1 MSTSIRYLRLY
12 LHRPPLASGS
22 AGEPG
27 TTASRREAIGYLS
40 QYGDILRVSFDE
52 GYIRNPQ
59 RPTLSLSYQGADE
72 AATQQILA
80 SARDARLVRTDG
92 RWPVYFQNLLP
103 EGHNRDRL
111 ARERGC
117 SPDDEFEL
125 LAAAGHEQRGAREV
139 EPVPAQEGIPDV
151 VRYWHTTQGLDVL
164 EPGFVE
170 FPVEDAA
177 SLPGVVTKFSAVQDG
192 RRYTVHRRGAAGSV
206 ILKLPTTAHPDL
218 VANEYTGYQLC
229 KALDLHCADVQ
240 VITRAEADLPDAV
253 PFNDILAVQRFDH
266 LRGGARVHMEEFNQV
281 LGYTPRQ
288 KYGKSGGKLHGKG
301 VLQDWATMLRVL
313 NRLSRQPVQDT
324 REFLARM
331 VAFILM
337 GNTDAHLKNWAL
349 VYPDGRVPQLAPVY
363 DPVCVAAFFEGV
375 PDQQYAVNRAI
386 DKTLRALTWDD
397 MEGLMKSAG
406 LLRVPRHLALLRD
419 AVKQAQAEWPALL
432 RDAPPAVR
440 TTVQQR
446 LAGAVR
452 ISQGTRTGAA
462 GDG

>member
-1 MSTSIRYLRLY
+1 MIGTTMSTSIRYLRLY
-12 LHRPPLASGS
+12 LHRPALANGT
-22 AGEPG
+22 AG
-27 TTASRREAIGYLS
+27 RREAIGYLS

-52 GYIRNPQ
+52 AYIRNPQ

-103 EGHNRDRL
+103 EGHNRERL

-125 LAAAGHEQRGAREV
+125 LAAAGHDLMGALEV
-139 EPVPAQEGIPDV
+139 EPVPAQDGIPDV
-151 VRYWHTTQGLDVL
+151 VRHWHTTQGLDVL

-170 FPVEDAA
+170 YPVEDAA
-177 SLPGVVTKFSAVQDG
+177 SLPGVVTKFSAVQEG
-192 RRYTVHRRGAAGSV
+192 RRYTVHRQGAAGSV

-229 KALDLHCADVQ
+229 KALGLNCAQ
-240 VITRAEADLPDAV
+240 ARVITRAEADLPATV
-253 PFNDILAVQRFDH
+253 PFNEILAVQRFDH
-266 LRGGARVHMEEFNQV
+266 LPGGARVHMEEFNQV

-288 KYGKSGGKLHGKG
+288 KYGKGIQ
-301 VLQDWATMLRVL
+301 QDWATMLRVL
-313 NRLSRQPVQDT
+313 NRLSSQPVQDT

-349 VYPDGRVPQLAPVY
+349 IYPDGRTPQLAPVY
-363 DPVCVAAFFEGV
+363 DPVCVAAFFDGV
-375 PDQQYAVNRAI
+375 PEAQYAVNRAI
-386 DKTLRALTWDD
+386 DRTLRAFTWAD
-397 MEGLMKSAG
+397 LQALLKAAG

-419 AVKQAQAEWPALL
+419 VVRLAQADWPQLL
-432 RDAPPAVR
+432 HTAPPAMQR
-440 TTVQQR
+440 TVLQR
-446 LAGAVR
+446 LQGATAL
-452 ISQGTRTGAA
+452 GL
-462 GDG
+462 

>member
-12 LHRPPLASGS
+12 LHRPPLADGS

-52 GYIRNPQ
+52 SYIRNPQ

-103 EGHNRDRL
+103 EGHNRERL

-125 LAAAGHEQRGAREV
+125 LAAAGHDLMGALEV
-139 EPVPAQEGIPDV
+139 EPVPAQDGIPDV

-192 RRYTVHRRGAAGSV
+192 RRYTVHRQGAAGSV
-206 ILKLPTTAHPDL
+206 ILKLPTSAHPDL

-229 KALDLHCADVQ
+229 KALGLNVASAR
-240 VITRAEADLPDAV
+240 VITRAEADLPDTV

-266 LRGGARVHMEEFNQV
+266 LPGGARVHMEEFNQV

-337 GNTDAHLKNWAL
+337 GNTDAHPKNWAL
-349 VYPDGRVPQLAPVY
+349 IYPDGRVPQLAPLY
-363 DPVCVAAFFEGV
+363 DPVCVAAFFDGV

-397 MEGLMKSAG
+397 MEGLMTSAG

-419 AVKQAQAEWPALL
+419 VVKRASSEWPNLL
-432 RDAPPAVR
+432 RDAPSSVR
-440 TTVQQR
+440 STVTQR
-446 LAGAVR
+446 LAGGIAL
-452 ISQGTRTGAA
+452 TP
-462 GDG
+462 

>member
-103 EGHNRDRL
+103 EGHNRERL

-125 LAAAGHEQRGAREV
+125 LAAAGHDLMGALEV
-139 EPVPAQEGIPDV
+139 EPVPAQDGIPDV

-192 RRYTVHRRGAAGSV
+192 RRYTVHRRGVAGSV

-229 KALDLHCADVQ
+229 KALDLHCANVQ
-240 VITRAEADLPDAV
+240 VITRAEADLPDTV

-266 LRGGARVHMEEFNQV
+266 LPGGARVHMEEFTQV

-301 VLQDWATMLRVL
+301 VLHDWATMLRVL

-419 AVKQAQAEWPALL
+419 VVKQAQADWPVLL
-432 RDAPPAVR
+432 HDAPPAVR

-462 GDG
+462 GGG

>member
-12 LHRPPLASGS
+12 LHRPAKADGA
-22 AGEPG
+22 AGGREP
-27 TTASRREAIGYLS
+27 IGYLS

-59 RPTLSLSYQGADE
+59 RPTLSLSFQGENE

-80 SARDARLVRTDG
+80 SARDTRLVRTDG
-92 RWPVYFQNLLP
+92 RWPAYFQNLLP

-125 LAAAGHEQRGAREV
+125 LAAAGHDLMGALEV
-139 EPVPAQEGIPDV
+139 EPVPAQDGIPDV
-151 VRYWHTTQGLDVL
+151 VRHWHTTQGLDVL

-192 RRYTVHRRGAAGSV
+192 RRYTVRRRGAAGSV

-229 KALDLHCADVQ
+229 GALGLQCANAQ
-240 VITRAEADLPDAV
+240 IITRAEADLPDAV
-253 PFNDILAVQRFDH
+253 PFEQILAVQRFDH
-266 LRGGARVHMEEFNQV
+266 LPDGRRVHMEEFNQV
-281 LGYTPRQ
+281 LGYPPRQ
-288 KYGKSGGKLHGKG
+288 KYGKGIAHDG
-301 VLQDWATMLRVL
+301 ATMLRVL

-324 REFLARM
+324 REFLARLL
-331 VAFILM
+331 AFILM

-349 VYPDGRVPQLAPVY
+349 IYPDGRAPQLAPVY

-375 PDQQYAVNRAI
+375 PDTQYAVNRAI
-386 DKTLRALTWDD
+386 DKTMRAWTWA
-397 MEGLMKSAG
+397 EVEALLKSAG
-406 LLRVPRHLALLRD
+406 LLRVPRHLALLREL
-419 AVKQAQAEWPALL
+419 VKQAQADWPALL
-432 RDAPPAVR
+432 HNATTPPAMR
-440 TTVQQR
+440 ATVLQR
-446 LAGAVR
+446 LAGGVAL
-452 ISQGTRTGAA
+452 TA
-462 GDG
+462 

>member
-1 MSTSIRYLRLY
+1 MSTAIRYLRCY
-12 LHRPPLASGS
+12 LHRPSS
-22 AGEPG
+22 AGG
-27 TTASRREAIGYLS
+27 GREAIGYLS

-52 GYIRNPQ
+52 SYIRNPE

-103 EGHNRDRL
+103 EGHNRERL

-125 LAAAGHEQRGAREV
+125 LAAAGHDLMGALEV
-139 EPVPAQEGIPDV
+139 EPVPAQDGIPDV
-151 VRYWHTTQGLDVL
+151 VRHWHTTQGLDVL

-170 FPVEDAA
+170 YPVEDAA

-192 RRYTVHRRGAAGSV
+192 RRYTVHRQGAAGSV
-206 ILKLPTTAHPDL
+206 ILKLPTTTHPDL

-229 KALDLHCADVQ
+229 RALGLHCADVR

-253 PFNDILAVQRFDH
+253 PFDEILAVQRFDH
-266 LRGGARVHMEEFNQV
+266 LPGGARVHMEEFNQV

-288 KYGKSGGKLHGKG
+288 KYGKGI
-301 VLQDWATMLRVL
+301 LQDWATMLRVL
-313 NRLSRQPVQDT
+313 NRLSDQPVQDT

-349 VYPDGRVPQLAPVY
+349 VYPDARVPQLAPLY
-363 DPVCVAAFFEGV
+363 DPVCVAAFFGGV
-375 PDQQYAVNRAI
+375 PETQYAMNRAI
-386 DKTLRALTWDD
+386 DNTLKAFGWND
-397 MEGLMKSAG
+397 MEALARSAG
-406 LLRVPRHLALLRD
+406 LLRVPRHMALLRNT
-419 AVKQAQAEWPALL
+419 VRQAQATWPALL
-432 RDAPPAVR
+432 QSAPPTMRTAVLE
-440 TTVQQR
+440 R
-446 LAGAVR
+446 LGGGVAL
-452 ISQGTRTGAA
+452 TG
-462 GDG
+462 

>member
-12 LHRPPLASGS
+12 LHRPAKADGA
-22 AGEPG
+22 AGGREP
-27 TTASRREAIGYLS
+27 IGYLS

-52 GYIRNPQ
+52 SYIRNPQ
-59 RPTLSLSYQGADE
+59 RPTLSLSFQGADE

-103 EGHNRDRL
+103 EGHNRERL

-125 LAAAGHEQRGAREV
+125 LAAAGHDLMGALEV
-139 EPVPAQEGIPDV
+139 EPVPAQDGIPDV
-151 VRYWHTTQGLDVL
+151 VRHWHTTQGLDVL

-170 FPVEDAA
+170 YPVEDAA

-192 RRYTVHRRGAAGSV
+192 RRYTVHRQGAAGSV

-218 VANEYTGYQLC
+218 VANEFTGYQLC
-229 KALDLHCADVQ
+229 KALGLHCADVR

-253 PFNDILAVQRFDH
+253 PFNEILAVQRFDH
-266 LRGGARVHMEEFNQV
+266 LPGGARVHMEEFNQV

-288 KYGKSGGKLHGKG
+288 KYGKGI
-301 VLQDWATMLRVL
+301 LQDWATMLRVL
-313 NRLSRQPVQDT
+313 NRLSRQPVLDT

-375 PDQQYAVNRAI
+375 PQGQYAVNRAI
-386 DKTLRALTWDD
+386 DRTLRDFSWSD
-397 MEGLMKSAG
+397 MEGLIKAAG
-406 LLRVPRHLALLRD
+406 LLRAPRHLALLRD
-419 AVKQAQAEWPALL
+419 TVQQARAQWPALL
-432 RDAPPAVR
+432 EHAPASQRSV
-440 TTVQQR
+440 VMER
-446 LAGAVR
+446 LAGGVLLTA
-452 ISQGTRTGAA
+452 
-462 GDG
+462 

>member
-12 LHRPPLASGS
+12 LHRPARAAGLSGEG
-22 AGEPG
+22 APPATHREP
-27 TTASRREAIGYLS
+27 IGYLS

-52 GYIRNPQ
+52 SYIRNPQ

-125 LAAAGHEQRGAREV
+125 LAAAGHDLMGALEV
-139 EPVPAQEGIPDV
+139 EPVPAQDGIPDV
-151 VRYWHTTQGLDVL
+151 VRHWHTTQGLDVL

-170 FPVEDAA
+170 YPVEDAA

-192 RRYTVHRRGAAGSV
+192 RRYTVRRRGAAGSV

-218 VANEYTGYQLC
+218 VANESTGYQLC
-229 KALDLHCADVQ
+229 KALGLHCADVN
-240 VITRAEADLPDAV
+240 VITRAEADLPGEV
-253 PFNDILAVQRFDH
+253 PFDEILAVQRFDH
-266 LRGGARVHMEEFNQV
+266 LPGGARVHMEEFNQV

-288 KYGKSGGKLHGKG
+288 KYGKGI
-301 VLQDWATMLRVL
+301 LQDWATMLRVL
-313 NRLSRQPVQDT
+313 NRLSSQPVQDT

-349 VYPDGRVPQLAPVY
+349 VYPGGRVPQLAPLY
-363 DPVCVAAFFEGV
+363 DPVCVAAFFDGV
-375 PDQQYAVNRAI
+375 PETQYAVNRAI
-386 DKTLRALTWDD
+386 DRTLRAFGWSD
-397 MEGLMKSAG
+397 MEALIKSAG
-406 LLRVPRHLALLRD
+406 LLRVPRHLALLRET
-419 AVKQAQAEWPALL
+419 VRQAQAQWPALL
-432 RDAPPAVR
+432 ETAPPSMRA
-440 TTVQQR
+440 TVQER
-446 LAGAVR
+446 LAGGVALV
-452 ISQGTRTGAA
+452 TG
-462 GDG
+462 

>member
-12 LHRPPLASGS
+12 LHRPPLADGT
-22 AGEPG
+22 PG
-27 TTASRREAIGYLS
+27 GREAIGYLS

-52 GYIRNPQ
+52 SYIRNPQ

-125 LAAAGHEQRGAREV
+125 LAAAGHDLMGALEV

-151 VRYWHTTQGLDVL
+151 VRHWHTTQGLDVL

-170 FPVEDAA
+170 YPVADAA

-192 RRYTVHRRGAAGSV
+192 RRYTVHRQGAAGSV
-206 ILKLPTTAHPDL
+206 ILKLPTSAHPDL
-218 VANEYTGYQLC
+218 VANEFAGYQLC
-229 KALDLHCADVQ
+229 QALGLHCAQ
-240 VITRAEADLPDAV
+240 ASVITRAEAELPEAV
-253 PFNDILAVQRFDH
+253 PFDEILAVQRFDH
-266 LRGGARVHMEEFNQV
+266 RPGGARVHMEEFNQV

-288 KYGKSGGKLHGKG
+288 KYGKGI
-301 VLQDWATMLRVL
+301 LQDWATMLRVL

-349 VYPDGRVPQLAPVY
+349 IYPDGRVPQLAPLY

-375 PDQQYAVNRAI
+375 PENQYAVNRAI
-386 DKTLRALTWDD
+386 DQTLRAFGWAD
-397 MEGLMKSAG
+397 MEALLKSAG

-419 AVKQAQAEWPALL
+419 TVATARQDWPRLL
-432 RDAPPAVR
+432 QDAPASLR
-440 TTVQQR
+440 TVVAQR
-446 LAGAVR
+446 LAGGVALA
-452 ISQGTRTGAA
+452 Q
-462 GDG
+462 

>member
-12 LHRPPLASGS
+12 LHRPPLASG
-22 AGEPG
+22 APGE
-27 TTASRREAIGYLS
+27 RDAIGYLS

-52 GYIRNPQ
+52 SYIRNPQ

-125 LAAAGHEQRGAREV
+125 LAAAGHDLMGALEV
-139 EPVPAQEGIPDV
+139 EPVPAQEGIPGV
-151 VRYWHTTQGLDVL
+151 VRHWHTTQGLDVL

-170 FPVEDAA
+170 YPVADAA

-192 RRYTVHRRGAAGSV
+192 RRYTVHRQGAAGSV

-229 KALDLHCADVQ
+229 KALGLNVANVH
-240 VITRAEADLPDAV
+240 VITRAEADLPDTV

-266 LRGGARVHMEEFNQV
+266 LPGGARVHMEEFNQV

-349 VYPDGRVPQLAPVY
+349 IYPDGRVPQLAPLY

-375 PDQQYAVNRAI
+375 PENQYAVNRAI
-386 DKTLRALTWDD
+386 DQTLRAFGWAD
-397 MEGLMKSAG
+397 MEALLKSAG

-419 AVKQAQAEWPALL
+419 TVATARQDWPRLL
-432 RDAPPAVR
+432 QDAPPSLR
-440 TTVQQR
+440 TVVAQR
-446 LAGAVR
+446 LAGGVALA
-452 ISQGTRTGAA
+452 Q
-462 GDG
+462 